1 MISPRTIVLAATAL
15 AAANIAT
22 EAAPMQATSGG
33 SNQVLG
39 CEHRVLGG
47 DYAEGAVAWQINMN
61 KVDLPT
67 NSRLVV
73 KAVQA
78 DQKDDHPAWAAMT
91 GRPMSD
97 GKSLVTAQT
106 VLPGERCSWSFVVSA
121 PGFRLDYEPPSDCK
135 SSDAKQSSTAYS
147 ATVLRD
153 ASAGKPSTCG
163 SPAATQ
169 APAAPSSTE
178 TRTTP
183 STTTETPSSPQTS
196 SSPSVV
202 DSASSAASGNTS
214 TDNSTASVTVPTVT
228 ATTPLPSST
237 PSSDAT
243 ARAALV
249 STAAFAVTGVA
260 VLLAN

>member
-1 MISPRTIVLAATAL
+1 
-15 AAANIAT
+15 
-22 EAAPMQATSGG
+22 MQQTSGD

-47 DYAEGAVAWQINMN
+47 DYTEGAVAWQINMN

-147 ATVLRD
+147 ASVLPN
-153 ASAGKPSTCG
+153 AAAGKPSTCG

-169 APAAPSSTE
+169 APPAPKSAAPAA
-178 TRTTP
+178 
-183 STTTETPSSPQTS
+183 
-196 SSPSVV
+196 
-202 DSASSAASGNTS
+202 ASSAPKPVAPT
-214 TDNSTASVTVPTVT
+214 TAPT
-228 ATTPLPSST
+228 
-237 PSSDAT
+237 
-243 ARAALV
+243 
-249 STAAFAVTGVA
+249 TAAPAATKAPTADAKGNPGSIRRCA
-260 VLLAN
+260 PSDD

>member
-1 MISPRTIVLAATAL
+1 
-15 AAANIAT
+15 
-22 EAAPMQATSGG
+22 MQQTSGD

-47 DYAEGAVAWQINMN
+47 DYTEGAVAWQINMN

-169 APAAPSSTE
+169 APAAPKSAAPAATSSAPKPVAP
-178 TRTTP
+178 TTAPTPAAPTTAPKPMAPTADTKPVAPTTNPSAPKSPSKTGAP
-183 STTTETPSSPQTS
+183 STTKPATQTKPPASPPAPVAEEKVRPGNIRRCIPS
-196 SSPSVV
+196 
-202 DSASSAASGNTS
+202 
-214 TDNSTASVTVPTVT
+214 
-228 ATTPLPSST
+228 
-237 PSSDAT
+237 
-243 ARAALV
+243 RK
-249 STAAFAVTGVA
+249 
-260 VLLAN
+260 